1 MKTSRMT
8 TTITT
13 IARGTIR
20 PTVNPTIRPTL
31 PVVVAVAVMVVVA
44 IVVVLLGKTTIT
56 GSIGRKNLKKY
67 CHCLPLFSQKSP
79 VSSGGH
85 VQM

>member
-1 MKTSRMT
+1 MT

-31 PVVVAVAVMVVVA
+31 SVVVA